1 MQPTSRDTARSNELN
16 NDQAD
21 VQISSRP
28 IKEDFEKTKSLS
40 LDSSKKVNSR
50 TPKTTKQNTAI
61 SSGAV
66 DLVVNDG
73 SDEDNVAVANISKH
87 EHSEQKRKKT
97 FEENER
103 LDTEQIMFTTDV
115 NLVEIKQNKVRSHG
129 FQRPFSFLQVLSWI
143 LTAFIGIS
151 FIMIDIILFTR
162 NADLLNEPTQNDTVI
177 AILTGLYGLSLLFLI
192 LQTIQVTYSDPTD
205 PTIKLYKLHKQTLA
219 QYNDKKTN
227 QFVQF
232 NQGQFNFEC
241 TVCDS
246 YVLDTSKHC

>member
-1 MQPTSRDTARSNELN
+1 MQPTSRDTARLNELN

-28 IKEDFEKTKSLS
+28 VKEDSEKKISLS

-73 SDEDNVAVANISKH
+73 SDEDNVAVANIPKQ

-129 FQRPFSFLQVLSWI
+129 F
-143 LTAFIGIS
+143 
-151 FIMIDIILFTR
+151 
-162 NADLLNEPTQNDTVI
+162 
-177 AILTGLYGLSLLFLI
+177 
-192 LQTIQVTYSDPTD
+192 
-205 PTIKLYKLHKQTLA
+205 
-219 QYNDKKTN
+219 
-227 QFVQF
+227 
-232 NQGQFNFEC
+232 
-241 TVCDS
+241 
-246 YVLDTSKHC
+246 